1 MSLVRNVTCKTSRK
15 RFKVDLIFH
24 VLLYP
29 FTVEIQ
35 GKSFTI
41 SQCRQLRTLKN
52 VFGLWS
58 SKSRRP
64 SVSGTTGNKL
74 KINEI
79 LMPMDIDVSLIL
91 TVSMFKSITYL
102 LKFALMCYIHMCP
115 GKIDDPLLSLY
126 TISYN

>member
-24 VLLYP
+24 ELLYP

-41 SQCRQLRTLKN
+41 SQCRQLQTLKN
-52 VFGLWS
+52 SLWS

-64 SVSGTTGNKL
+64 SVSGTTGNKP

-79 LMPMDIDVSLIL
+79 LTLMDIDVSWFWPWVCPKVLHIYL
-91 TVSMFKSITYL
+91 SCSHVLCTYVS
-102 LKFALMCYIHMCP
+102 HP
-115 GKIDDPLLSLY
+115 GKIDGPLLSFY